1 MRHELTRERL
11 LGLMREI
18 ARGAPGGRSYRVFL
32 VGGGT
37 AVFAGWRNSTI
48 DADLHADHDAV
59 FRDIQG
65 IKERLQINVEFARPE
80 DFVPALAGTEGRHVL
95 LETIGRVSF
104 YHYDPY
110 AQLLSKVVRG
120 FRKDMQD
127 AESFISS
134 GMVDPERFRSLVHDV
149 PEAAYARYP
158 AVSER
163 AVLEAVD
170 EFLAQIGREARKPGR
185 EPDGRDH

>member
-1 MRHELTRERL
+1 MQ
-11 LGLMREI
+11 EI
-18 ARGAPGGRSYRVFL
+18 ARVAPGGSSYRVFL

-37 AVFAGWRNSTI
+37 AVFAGWRSSTI
-48 DADLHADHDAV
+48 DADLHADDEAV

-65 IKERLQINVEFARPE
+65 IKERLQVNVEFVRPE
-80 DFVPALAGTEGRHVL
+80 DFVPALSGTEDRHIL

-127 AESFISS
+127 AESFITS
-134 GMVDPERFRSLVHDV
+134 GMVDPGQFRSLVHDV
-149 PEAAYARYP
+149 PGAAYARYP
-158 AVSER
+158 AISQQ
-163 AVLEAVD
+163 AILDAVD
-170 EFLAQIGREARKPGR
+170 GFLDQI
-185 EPDGRDH
+185 DSDNTLT

>member
-1 MRHELTRERL
+1 MQ
-11 LGLMREI
+11 EI
-18 ARGAPGGRSYRVFL
+18 ARVAPSGSSYRVFL

-37 AVFAGWRNSTI
+37 AVFAGWRSSTI
-48 DADLHADHDAV
+48 DANLHADHEAV

-65 IKERLQINVEFARPE
+65 IKERLQVNVEFVRPE
-80 DFVPALAGTEGRHVL
+80 DFVPPLSGTEDRHIL

-127 AESFISS
+127 AESFITS
-134 GMVDPERFRSLVHDV
+134 GMVDAGQFRSLVLDIPGV
-149 PEAAYARYP
+149 AYARYP
-158 AVSER
+158 AISQQ
-163 AVLEAVD
+163 AILDAVD
-170 EFLAQIGREARKPGR
+170 GFLDQI
-185 EPDGRDH
+185 DRDSAGGA